1 MDDNTGEPLPRILV
15 VDDEQDV
22 GEFIAAAALTLDLS
36 CIVTTNAHDF
46 MSAISPH
53 VELIMI
59 DLMMPDTDGIEL
71 LRLLGQQACTA
82 RIVLMSG
89 FDQRVL
95 ESAEGLARELG
106 LSVGGRLQKP
116 FRLVALEEVL
126 RRLIKPATR
135 TTIAPP
141 SPIKAVV
148 EPSIVIE
155 AELRRAITLD
165 EFVLHYQ
172 PQIEIKSGSVI
183 GLEAL
188 VRWQH
193 PERGLVFPDSFIQLA
208 ESFGLIDEIG
218 WLVAKIGL
226 LDIGCFAG
234 NYGPPLTLSLNV
246 SALSLHDLSFP
257 ENFVAL
263 AAKYSV
269 SPSNVILEITES
281 GLIRELASAL
291 DILTRLRMKRV
302 QLSIDDF
309 GTGYSMMQQLRR
321 VPATELKIDKSF
333 VQAMHTDHS
342 ARVVVQKTIEMGHA
356 LGMLVVAEGV
366 ETAEQLDFLRINGCD
381 IAQGYFFSRPLP
393 RRELL
398 RWLQV
403 RELGEGRGEPQSV
416 LS

>member
-1 MDDNTGEPLPRILV
+1 MNDNTGEPPPRILV
-15 VDDEQDV
+15 VDDEDDV
-22 GEFIAAAALTLDLS
+22 GEFIAAAAQSLDLS
-36 CIVTTNAHDF
+36 CTVTTNAHDF

-71 LRLLGQQACTA
+71 LRLLGQQACMA

-106 LSVGGRLQKP
+106 LSVGGSLQKP

-126 RRLIKPATR
+126 RELIKPATGS
-135 TTIAPP
+135 TIVPP
-141 SPIKAVV
+141 SPIVAMV

-193 PERGLVFPDSFIQLA
+193 PERGLVFPDAFIQLA

-226 LDIGCFAG
+226 LDIGRFTG
-234 NYGPPLTLSLNV
+234 KNGPPLTLSLNV

-263 AAKYSV
+263 AAKYGV
-269 SPSNVILEITES
+269 SPANVILEITES
-281 GLIRELASAL
+281 GLIRELTSAL

-333 VQAMHTDHS
+333 VLAMHTDHS

-393 RRELL
+393 RPELL
-398 RWLQV
+398 RWLQA
-403 RELGEGRGEPQSV
+403 RGLGEGHGEPQSV

>member
-1 MDDNTGEPLPRILV
+1 MNDIIGTTLPRILV
-15 VDDEQDV
+15 IDDEHDV
-22 GEFIAAAALTLDLS
+22 GEFIADVALTLDLS
-36 CIVTTNAHDF
+36 CTVTTNAHDF
-46 MSAISPH
+46 MAAISPH

-71 LRLLGQQACTA
+71 LRMLGRQSCTA

-95 ESAEGLARELG
+95 ESAEGLTRELG

-116 FRLVALEEVL
+116 FRLVALEQVL
-126 RRLIKPATR
+126 RGLIKPATR
-135 TTIAPP
+135 SKIAAT
-141 SPIKAVV
+141 SSTVAMV
-148 EPSIVIE
+148 EPSIVTE
-155 AELRRAITLD
+155 AELQRAITLD

-172 PQIEIKSGSVI
+172 PQIEIKSGRVI

-193 PERGLVFPDSFIQLA
+193 RKRGLIFPDLFIQLA

-218 WLVAKIGL
+218 WLVAKMGL
-226 LDIGCFAG
+226 LDIGCFSLKD
-234 NYGPPLTLSLNV
+234 GPPLTLSLNV

-263 AAKYSV
+263 AAKYGV
-269 SPSNVILEITES
+269 SPANVILEITES

-291 DILTRLRMKRV
+291 DILTRLRMKCV

-356 LGMLVVAEGV
+356 LGMQVVAEGV
-366 ETAEQLDFLRINGCD
+366 ETAEQLDFLRVNGCN

-393 RRELL
+393 RLELQ
-398 RWLQV
+398 RWLQARV
-403 RELGEGRGEPQSV
+403 SAEGCSEP
-416 LS
+416 LSALL